1 MGRLSIMSYR
11 PLPKGLI
18 ALEIG
23 ESVAY
28 ATKRNGAKS
37 AKDEEKG
44 LSVLLP
50 LFFFFSSPLPLLSG
64 FFWLICPLSPLGD
77 GKSQGLLLLLL
88 PPLPFLS
95 PDGRKNGE
103 REKERNTSRISPLDD
118 DDDTVLDG
126 R

>member
-1 MGRLSIMSYR
+1 MSYR
-11 PLPKGLI
+11 PLPKSLI

-50 LFFFFSSPLPLLSG
+50 LFFFFSSPLLSG

-77 GKSQGLLLLLL
+77 GKSQGLLLLLLL

-118 DDDTVLDG
+118 DDDDDDTVLDG